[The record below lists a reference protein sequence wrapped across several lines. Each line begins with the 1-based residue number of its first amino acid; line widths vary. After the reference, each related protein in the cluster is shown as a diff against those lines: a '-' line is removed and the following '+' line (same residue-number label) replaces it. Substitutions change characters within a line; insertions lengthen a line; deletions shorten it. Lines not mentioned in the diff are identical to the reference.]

1 MSIRHRDLLVLSG
14 PDCHSLIVTPWSL
27 SAGFS
32 EHLEA
37 VVMMMTLGSH
47 SRRKVAVIL
56 TIFLK
61 QKQEG
66 SCAFTQTYH

>member
-1 MSIRHRDLLVLSG
+1 
-14 PDCHSLIVTPWSL
+14 
-27 SAGFS
+27 
-32 EHLEA
+32 
-37 VVMMMTLGSH
+37 MMMTLGSH